1 MNIMT
6 EQLFPTIDHTSG
18 TILDAS
24 LNLLYRN
31 EDAPSEVL
39 HIEQL
44 DKKLFDQY
52 QDKIILQPLLNRQ
65 LVSFQDSKNAPAY
78 RWYKYKEA
86 YSARLVEWLLST
98 YQITKG
104 TVFDPFA
111 GTGTTL
117 FASAASGLNA
127 EGIELL
133 EIGQEIISTRL
144 LLEKHC
150 TALDRERLRLWQ
162 IQMPWRESAKKIR
175 LNTVRITENAYPKD
189 TLFAIESFVA
199 AMELENERVR
209 RVLRFALLCIL
220 ESISFTRKD
229 GQYLRWDYRSP
240 RTLSGKPFNKGE
252 ILTFDDAM
260 TEKLGEILADTDDCS
275 KIPELFSKTVSAAK
289 GEICLFAGSCLEILP
304 SLPDNSYAAVITS
317 PPYCNRYDYTRTY
330 ALELALLGTDEM
342 RLKELRQTMLSCT
355 VENREKDLLAI
366 NPAWTNALN
375 IAQNHEL
382 LQTILLYLEEQK
394 SSGAINN
401 SGIPR
406 MVRGYFFEMVCVTA
420 ECFRTMQSGG
430 TLFMVNDNVRYA
442 GVSISVDLILSDIAR
457 KIGFTIREILVLP
470 IGKGNSS
477 QQMGAHGREVL
488 RKCVYV
494 WEKP

>member
-1 MNIMT
+1 MT
-6 EQLFPTIDHTSG
+6 EQFFPTIDIANNA
-18 TILDAS
+18 ILDTS
-24 LNLLYRN
+24 SYLLYRN
-31 EDAPSEVL
+31 EDVSDEVL
-39 HIEQL
+39 QIEQL
-44 DKKLFDQY
+44 DKKLFEQY
-52 QDKIILQPLLNRQ
+52 HDKVILQPLLNRQ

-86 YSARLVEWLLST
+86 YSARLVEWLLTT
-98 YQITKG
+98 YNIEAG

-150 TALDRERLRLWQ
+150 TASDRERLCFWQ
-162 IQMPWRESAKKIR
+162 IQMPWRESAKKVR
-175 LNTVRITENAYPKD
+175 LNTVRITENAYSEQ
-189 TLFAIESFVA
+189 TLSAIESFVA
-199 AMELENERVR
+199 AMERENERVQP
-209 RVLRFALLCIL
+209 VLRFALLCIL

-252 ILTFDDAM
+252 ILTFEHAM
-260 TEKLGEILADTDDCS
+260 TEKLGEILADTEGGN
-275 KIPELFSKTVSAAK
+275 KTPELFAKTTPEVK
-289 GEICLFAGSCLEILP
+289 GEIRLFAGSCLEILP
-304 SLPDNSYAAVITS
+304 TLPDNSYAAVITS

-330 ALELALLGTDEM
+330 ALELALLGTDET
-342 RLKELRQTMLSCT
+342 RLKDLRQTMLSCT

-366 NPAWTNALN
+366 NPAWATALN

-382 LQTILLYLEEQK
+382 LQAILHYLEEQK
-394 SSGAINN
+394 SSGVINN
-401 SGIPR
+401 NGIPR
-406 MVRGYFFEMVCVTA
+406 MVRGYFLEMVCVIA

-442 GVSISVDLILSDIAR
+442 GVSISVDLILSDVAR
-457 KIGFTIREILVLP
+457 QIGFTIREILVLP

-477 QQMGAHGREVL
+477 QQMGAHGREAL

>member
-1 MNIMT
+1 MT
-6 EQLFPTIDHTSG
+6 EQLFPTIDIANNTITGTSSYP
-18 TILDAS
+18 I
-24 LNLLYRN
+24 YRN
-31 EDAPSEVL
+31 EGVSNEVL

-44 DKKLFDQY
+44 DKKLFEQY
-52 QDKIILQPLLNRQ
+52 QDKVILQPLLSRQ

-86 YSARLVEWLLST
+86 YSARLVEWLLAT
-98 YQITKG
+98 YNIQAG

-133 EIGQEIISTRL
+133 EIGQEIIFTRL

-150 TALDRERLRLWQ
+150 TAPDRERLRVWQ
-162 IQMPWRESAKKIR
+162 TQTPWRESAEKVH
-175 LNTVRITENAYPKD
+175 LNTVRITENAYPEE
-189 TLFAIESFVA
+189 TLSAIELFVA
-199 AMELENERVR
+199 AIKQENERVQR
-209 RVLRFALLCIL
+209 ILRFALLCIL

-252 ILTFDDAM
+252 ILTFDHAM
-260 TEKLGEILADTDDCS
+260 TEKLGEILADTDTGDS
-275 KIPELFSKTVSAAK
+275 NKLPELFTKVVSAVK
-289 GEICLFAGSCLEILP
+289 GEIRLLAGSCLEILP
-304 SLPDNSYAAVITS
+304 TLPDNSYAAVITS

-355 VENREKDLLAI
+355 VENREKDLLVI
-366 NPAWTNALN
+366 NPAWANALD

-382 LQTILLYLEEQK
+382 LQAVLCYLEVQK
-394 SSGAINN
+394 SSNVINN
-401 SGIPR
+401 NGIPR
-406 MVRGYFFEMVCVTA
+406 MVRGYFLEMVCVIA

-457 KIGFTIREILVLP
+457 QIGFTIREILVLP

-477 QQMGAHGREVL
+477 QQMSAHGREAL